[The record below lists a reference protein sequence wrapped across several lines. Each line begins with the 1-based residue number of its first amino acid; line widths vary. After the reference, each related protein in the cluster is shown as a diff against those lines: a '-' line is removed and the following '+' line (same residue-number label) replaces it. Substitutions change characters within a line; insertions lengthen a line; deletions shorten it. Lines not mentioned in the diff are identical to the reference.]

1 MDSLKDNIKNNIKD
15 KLKEIDA
22 RTKLTRQ
29 LVNALTAGLNIDDI
43 KRALR
48 VSAQLKR
55 VKG

>member
-1 MDSLKDNIKNNIKD
+1 MDSLKDNIKD